1 MLEDLIN
8 HAQQLPAYDLSS
20 WTPIFKGD
28 MDLVIAADGQ
38 WIHQGTAIAN
48 TKIKQLFGRLL
59 QRQDNG
65 DYWIIT
71 PVEAFRIAVEDLPF
85 VIVAADFIPQKGQGE
100 WHFTSNTG
108 DQVYLSEV
116 NQLIVTS
123 DADQPKPKLLV
134 RDGLWGRIDRTVFYQ
149 LAIACEVH
157 KSAQGN
163 RAQLISGAHRYDFG
177 PV

>member
-1 MLEDLIN
+1 MLEDLIK
-8 HAQQLPAYDLSS
+8 HAQQLPAYELSS
-20 WTPIFKGD
+20 WTPVLKGD

-38 WIHQGTAIAN
+38 WIDQGTAITN
-48 TKIKQLFGRLL
+48 TKIMQLFGRLL
-59 QRQDNG
+59 QLQNNG

-71 PVEAFRIAVEDLPF
+71 PVEAFRISVEDLPF
-85 VIVAADFIPQKGQGE
+85 VIVSADFVPHKEEGQ
-100 WHFTSNTG
+100 WHFISNTG
-108 DQVYLSEV
+108 DQVCLSEV
-116 NQLIVTS
+116 NQLIVAF

>member
-1 MLEDLIN
+1 MCIRDR
-8 HAQQLPAYDLSS
+8 
-20 WTPIFKGD
+20 FKGD

-48 TKIKQLFGRLL
+48 TKIMQLFGRLL

-85 VIVAADFIPQKGQGE
+85 VIVAADFLPQKGQGE

-116 NQLIVTS
+116 NQLIVIS

-134 RDGLWGRIDRTVFYQ
+134 RDGLWGRINRTVFYQ
-149 LAIACEVH
+149 LAIACEVN